1 MASIQVSGFENIES
15 MIQNMT
21 LSDAEEKK
29 IMKGAIEPIFEEV
42 KSNTPVGKTKKMQE
56 GVKLQVRREDMAIVG
71 KIILLDWSSMFQ
83 EFGTSQ
89 QKHHVGFFERSV
101 NSNTDK
107 VVNFLAERLFEKI
120 K

>member
-1 MASIQVSGFENIES
+1 
-15 MIQNMT
+15 
-21 LSDAEEKK
+21 
-29 IMKGAIEPIFEEV
+29 
-42 KSNTPVGKTKKMQE
+42 
-56 GVKLQVRREDMAIVG
+56 
-71 KIILLDWSSMFQ
+71 MFQ

-101 NSNTDK
+101 NANTDK